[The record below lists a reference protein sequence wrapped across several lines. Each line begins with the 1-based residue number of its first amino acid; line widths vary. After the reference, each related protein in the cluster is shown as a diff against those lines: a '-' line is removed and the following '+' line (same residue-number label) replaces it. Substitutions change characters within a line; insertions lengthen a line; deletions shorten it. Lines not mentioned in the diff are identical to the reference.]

1 MLQPATL
8 DELQQAVR
16 EHERLL
22 PRGGASKPAL
32 AAESAGMDTLDLTR
46 LAGILEY
53 TPGEFTFTAL
63 AGTRLADIEAALAEH
78 GQYLP
83 FDPPFVRQGA
93 TLGGTVAAGLN
104 GPGRFRYGGIR
115 DFILGVRLVD
125 GQGRLV
131 RGGGKVV
138 KNAAGFDIPK
148 LMVGSLGM
156 FGALAELTFKVFPR
170 QPACAT
176 LSLTIDGLDR
186 ALGRLT
192 GLINSQLDVD
202 AVELEPVSGG
212 ATIWVRLR
220 GLPGA
225 LPARMD
231 RVRAILGGGQA
242 TDGDLIPNWPFGG
255 EGAAGGLTGSLVKIP
270 VAPARIPELETTLAS
285 GSSGSRRRYS
295 SGGNVLWLV
304 ADRLPETL
312 NDALTALNLSGLV
325 VAGAREQ
332 VRLGI
337 RRGQTFEHRIKQVF
351 DPSGRFPNY

>member
-16 EHERLL
+16 DNERVL
-22 PRGGASKPAL
+22 PRGGLSKPAL
-32 AAESAGMDTLDLTR
+32 AAVTAGTAILDLTR

-78 GQYLP
+78 GQYLA
-83 FDPPFVRQGA
+83 FDPPLIGQGA

-125 GQGRLV
+125 GQGQLV

-170 QPACAT
+170 PPACAT
-176 LSLTIDGLDR
+176 LSLAIDGLEA

-192 GLINSQLDVD
+192 ALINSRLDID
-202 AVELEPVSGG
+202 AVELEPIDGG
-212 ATIWVRLR
+212 ANIWVRLR

-231 RVRAILGGGQA
+231 KVRALLGGGHA
-242 TDGDLIPNWPFGG
+242 AEGDQIPAWPFGAG
-255 EGAAGGLTGSLVKIP
+255 GGLTGSLVKIP
-270 VAPARIPELETTLAS
+270 VTPARITELETALAS
-285 GSSGSRRRYS
+285 GSSGGRRRYG
-295 SGGNVLWLV
+295 SGGNVLWLSG
-304 ADRLPETL
+304 DRIPETL
-312 NDALTALNLSGLV
+312 NDTLAALKLSGLV
-325 VAGAREQ
+325 VAGAGQ
-332 VRLGI
+332 PVRLGV
-337 RRGQTFEHRIKQVF
+337 RPGQAFERRIKQVF
-351 DPSGRFPNY
+351 DPSGRYPSY